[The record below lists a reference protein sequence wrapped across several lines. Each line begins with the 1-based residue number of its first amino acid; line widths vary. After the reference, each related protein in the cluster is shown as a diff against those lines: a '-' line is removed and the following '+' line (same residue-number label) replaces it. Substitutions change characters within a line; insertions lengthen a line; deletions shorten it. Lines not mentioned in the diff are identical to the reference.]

1 MIYHVIVHLL
11 DFLLIKVMAAS
22 DLMSLVSFQL
32 NEWLEGTTYLHHIYK
47 DRWCP
52 HIDEELD
59 CQQERH
65 NYHDP
70 FAVSVIK
77 GSVIIGHVPKQISAI
92 CYAFLG
98 KHNLSIPCKITGSRR
113 YSHDLPQGGM
123 EVPCTLT
130 FQGQKVFVEKARKM
144 LTKSTIGT
152 PTLEKVT
159 SSTPAINIGV
169 IGSSKIS
176 VKTEAYSP
184 EQEVHVDAKV
194 IDSSQVTVKSE
205 LYLPEQVIHMNTEVT
220 DSTQIAINTC
230 VATKPMNDSF
240 QKQSVEVL
248 NVDNKQE
255 DEPPKEL
262 VLESCHLQG
271 SKEKKL
277 RLDTGLKTIILILHR
292 PSLKFSSPL
301 KDYSAPCF
309 KRPTKLLT
317 TNCKSYT
324 PEEIIG
330 LWHVSFSQ
338 QLGP

>member
-1 MIYHVIVHLL
+1 MN
-11 DFLLIKVMAAS
+11 
-22 DLMSLVSFQL
+22 Q
-32 NEWLEGTTYLHHIYK
+32 WLEGTTFTKIGGALTSTF
-47 DRWCP
+47 
-52 HIDEELD
+52 D
-59 CQQERH
+59 CQLEQH

-70 FAVSVIK
+70 FAVSVMK
-77 GSVIIGHVPKQISAI
+77 GSVIVGHVPRQISAI
-92 CYAFLG
+92 YYVFLG
-98 KHNLSIPCKITGSRR
+98 KHNSSISCKITGSRR

-130 FQGQKVFVEKARKM
+130 FQGQKGFVEKARKM
-144 LTKSTIGT
+144 LTKPTIGT

-176 VKTEAYSP
+176 VKTEAYSS
-184 EQEVHVDAKV
+184 EQEVHVNAKV

-205 LYLPEQVIHMNTEVT
+205 LYLPEQVIHMNTEIT
-220 DSTQIAINTC
+220 DSTRIAINTC

-248 NVDNKQE
+248 NVDNNQD
-255 DEPPKEL
+255 DEPLKEL
-262 VLESCHLQG
+262 VWVRFG
-271 SKEKKL
+271 KL
-277 RLDTGLKTIILILHR
+277 SLTRFQRDEMRLDTGLKTIILILHR
-292 PSLKFSSPL
+292 PSLKISSPL

-324 PEEIIG
+324 PKEIIG

-338 QLGP
+338 QLGLQISMIQYTINLIMKAL